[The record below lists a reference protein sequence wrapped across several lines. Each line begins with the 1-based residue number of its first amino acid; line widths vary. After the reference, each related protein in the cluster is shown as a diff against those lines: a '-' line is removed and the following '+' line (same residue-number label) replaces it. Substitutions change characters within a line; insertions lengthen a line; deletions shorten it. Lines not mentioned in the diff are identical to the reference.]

1 MTIAAYKHNILSRN
15 LDTFLNKVFKVPTSM
30 YDISLCI
37 SAGGGAVRSTK
48 LLLSVVVIKECVV
61 LVVRELVDHCTVELH
76 QPTNVCK

>member
-1 MTIAAYKHNILSRN
+1 
-15 LDTFLNKVFKVPTSM
+15 M